1 MRERSIFW
9 PLVMI
14 AAGVLWLLIGMG
26 TIPQAN
32 LWALT
37 HTFPFLLVALGV
49 GLILRAYWRF
59 GGMLVSLLVVAGAVM
74 AVVYAPRFGW
84 DDAPSWRWNMWDLD
98 PEIGGAIAG
107 SGVIKTETRQVSG
120 FDAISVDFPADVNV
134 MQGKSEALE
143 IEADDNL
150 LPQLSTEVR
159 NGTLYLENTERN
171 WRERVSPSRPVTVTI
186 TVVELNQVRFPTA
199 GKMSIEELKTD
210 SLDISVSGAGD
221 VTLTKLDVG
230 NLDINLSGAGNINA
244 DGTIE
249 NLQVRI
255 SGLGSFDG
263 SDLQSQDADVAIS
276 GAGNATVWTERH
288 LGASISGAGSVNY
301 YGSPN
306 VNEHISGVGSVRK
319 VGDK

>member
-1 MRERSIFW
+1 MKERSIFW

-26 TIPQAN
+26 AIPQAN

-37 HTFPFLLVALGV
+37 HTFPYLLVALGV

-120 FDAISVDFPADVNV
+120 FDAISVDFPADVSV
-134 MQGKSEALE
+134 KQGKTESLE
-143 IEADDNL
+143 IKADDNL
-150 LPQLSTEVR
+150 LSQLSTEVR

-171 WRERVSPSRPVTVTI
+171 WRERVSPSKPVTVTI
-186 TVVELNQVRFPTA
+186 TVVGLNQVRFPTA
-199 GKMSIEELKTD
+199 GKMSIEGLKTD

-221 VTLTKLDVG
+221 VNLTKLDAG

-249 NLQVRI
+249 SLQVRI

-288 LGASISGAGSVNY
+288 LGANISGAGSVNY

-306 VNEHISGVGSVRK
+306 VSEHISGVGSVRK
-319 VGDK
+319 AGDK